1 MYSARYSA
9 QMRLLCWIA
18 LGVIGLLAMSA
29 AGCGPGL
36 VSQVRLNDLGKR
48 AADHCVAQ
56 DRRAKCAKD
65 PASTA
70 CTEATAAC
78 KSDLACAAAVR
89 DSVTETQRVQVA
101 RAAGIQTDADESL
114 VRVREA
120 EAVARCA
127 AYTPDAVKGAP
138 KGSTAT
144 NATDKKGVK

>member
-1 MYSARYSA
+1 MMYSARYSA
-9 QMRLLCWIA
+9 RMRLLCWIA

-70 CTEATAAC
+70 CAEATAAC
-78 KSDLACAAAVR
+78 KSDLACATAVR
-89 DSVTETQRVQVA
+89 NSVTETQRVQVA

-114 VRVREA
+114 VRVKEA
-120 EAVARCA
+120 EAVTRCA
-127 AYTPDAVKGAP
+127 AYTPDAPKGA
-138 KGSTAT
+138 TAT
-144 NATDKKGVK
+144 NVTDKKGVK